1 MKILTPFLADGKSAL
16 YVTHVINS
24 LRKFLIF
31 CFKSFFARLVQQS
44 CTQSS
49 GRAARGGK
57 GGKKASESWGQ
68 GNPKAFN

>member
-1 MKILTPFLADGKSAL
+1 M
-16 YVTHVINS
+16 
-24 LRKFLIF
+24 
-31 CFKSFFARLVQQS
+31 RLVQQS

-68 GNPKAFN
+68 GNPKAINFNTGCLKKN